1 MNSRVL
7 VVDDSATVLKHTSEV
22 LKEAGYEVETSESIW
37 IISLVQKFK
46 PHLILMDLNYGG
58 MQGGNLAIT
67 SMKKVSQVSDIRM
80 VLYSSS
86 DPEELKKIS
95 EECGADGYITKTSSA
110 NKLLKE
116 VKKVIKN

>member
-46 PHLILMDLNYGG
+46 PDLILMDLNHGG
-58 MQGGNLAIT
+58 LQGGNMAIT
-67 SMKKVSQVSDIRM
+67 SLKKVPQVSQTRM

-86 DPEELKKIS
+86 DPEELKKIC
-95 EECGADGYITKTSSA
+95 EECGADGYIQKTSSA
-110 NKLLKE
+110 NTLLKE